1 MASRVVST
9 APTRS
14 ARFASLQMSLVRGR
28 TFEGVASRLKGGGKG
43 VTDMAYD
50 EDKYD
55 VAVHVDLASEQDW
68 QECGRDAN

>member
-1 MASRVVST
+1 
-9 APTRS
+9 
-14 ARFASLQMSLVRGR
+14 MSLVRGR